1 MSNIKRRPREV
12 FWKEMSLENLP
23 VKVPRRLFPELE
35 SVFVPPDIPRG
46 SELELVVT
54 VKDENISVR
63 EFAMYLALIDRLYGR
78 FSPQGLAS
86 YAHSKHGRLEIAE
99 IHKSELEIILRVFH
113 EYQGATAFILLLI
126 FLRSLPQMF
135 KTTSEGVKNLAD
147 AYKSY
152 EEGRLVR
159 ENRRKLK
166 ETIEQEDSLK
176 KLPEARKN
184 QLVKLMEALFQ
195 EEANNLSAPV
205 RFARRQVRNLV
216 LRIRTPPSHRLYE
229 RPKRKFALG
238 EPDDSSDSPK

>member
-1 MSNIKRRPREV
+1 M
-12 FWKEMSLENLP
+12 
-23 VKVPRRLFPELE
+23 
-35 SVFVPPDIPRG
+35 PPDIPRG

-99 IHKSELEIILRVFH
+99 IHKSELEIILRVFY

-135 KTTSEGVKNLAD
+135 KNLAD

-195 EEANNLSAPV
+195 EEANNLSAPF

-216 LRIRTPPSHRLYE
+216 LRIRTPPSDRLYE

-238 EPDDSSDSPK
+238 EPDHSVDSPK